1 MGTQTAVFDATGK
14 YPTGVLQ
21 VTRVDLGAF
30 DECLETEVRD
40 SSGNVSSRG
49 QYCNLQIQPKTD
61 ALGPKEMEFVSAM
74 VHPKILDFMG
84 AVKEQETPLIRI
96 GICFLDDC
104 NESDLQ
110 ALADAVQPPMAE
122 IRVSN
127 CVTAEPEPW
136 SSLQIGIVNAAGSC
150 GGVLGSGQHT
160 ANCFT
165 LPKERM
171 QTTTRCALSTA
182 CGPSASATLCW
193 AIPSRSCQTPGLI
206 QSQREGN
213 DEDDDT

>member
-74 VHPKILDFMG
+74 VHPK
-84 AVKEQETPLIRI
+84 V
-96 GICFLDDC
+96 
-104 NESDLQ
+104 
-110 ALADAVQPPMAE
+110 
-122 IRVSN
+122 
-127 CVTAEPEPW
+127 
-136 SSLQIGIVNAAGSC
+136 AA
-150 GGVLGSGQHT
+150 
-160 ANCFT
+160 
-165 LPKERM
+165 
-171 QTTTRCALSTA
+171 
-182 CGPSASATLCW
+182 SAS
-193 AIPSRSCQTPGLI
+193 GLRFHR
-206 QSQREGN
+206 QPVVVVVN
-213 DEDDDT
+213 

>member
-74 VHPKILDFMG
+74 VHPKEHTYCIYGEDPCRVVPFME
-84 AVKEQETPLIRI
+84 AAHSSYFPATESKTPH
-96 GICFLDDC
+96 
-104 NESDLQ
+104 
-110 ALADAVQPPMAE
+110 V
-122 IRVSN
+122 
-127 CVTAEPEPW
+127 
-136 SSLQIGIVNAAGSC
+136 
-150 GGVLGSGQHT
+150 
-160 ANCFT
+160 
-165 LPKERM
+165 
-171 QTTTRCALSTA
+171 
-182 CGPSASATLCW
+182 
-193 AIPSRSCQTPGLI
+193 
-206 QSQREGN
+206 
-213 DEDDDT
+213 

>member
-74 VHPKILDFMG
+74 VHPKYNPLWQKFGCRIVLRRSPSHG
-84 AVKEQETPLIRI
+84 AHFKSEL
-96 GICFLDDC
+96 
-104 NESDLQ
+104 
-110 ALADAVQPPMAE
+110 
-122 IRVSN
+122 
-127 CVTAEPEPW
+127 
-136 SSLQIGIVNAAGSC
+136 
-150 GGVLGSGQHT
+150 
-160 ANCFT
+160 
-165 LPKERM
+165 
-171 QTTTRCALSTA
+171 
-182 CGPSASATLCW
+182 
-193 AIPSRSCQTPGLI
+193 
-206 QSQREGN
+206 
-213 DEDDDT
+213 